1 MSCRIVRSSSVVLP
15 TWTCGDASVSF
26 SVAEWVRT
34 SRRRRRDQPS
44 VRYRAHP
51 AVVQVRAPL
60 RVCSFRRCT
69 QRPASPP
76 FRFRVPVA
84 VRRASDCAERE
95 EAHLCPIIPR
105 IHCPCPFD
113 NDLSPILLECPGYA
127 GRSDL
132 ARDGDALVLERDL
145 VALDAWLV
153 ADGIFA
159 VRDAGIAMSGGS
171 DSDNNVRGAYA
182 NQSAVSMAEGE
193 GECEGR
199 TALRRAL
206 S

>member
-1 MSCRIVRSSSVVLP
+1 M
-15 TWTCGDASVSF
+15 
-26 SVAEWVRT
+26 
-34 SRRRRRDQPS
+34 
-44 VRYRAHP
+44 RYRAHP
-51 AVVQVRAPL
+51 AVAQVRAPS

-69 QRPASPP
+69 LRPASPP

-153 ADGIFA
+153 ANRIFA
-159 VRDAGIAMSGGS
+159 VRDAGIAVSGGS
-171 DSDNNVRGAYA
+171 DNDSDRDIRGAYA

-193 GECEGR
+193 DEGDGR
-199 TALRRAL
+199 TALRRAR